1 MPPASGPEAVEPS
14 GPDEPELHALIERHL
29 PKLHAF
35 VQARL
40 GARLR
45 QRESTQDVVQ
55 SVCRELVEHGDK
67 FDYRGEE
74 RFLAWLFLAARNKIR
89 EKHRRHGAQRR
100 DLGREVEASEFDMSA
115 AFATLLTPSAIAV
128 GNEAANDLR
137 EALAAMS
144 DEHREVVTM
153 ARIVGMPHA
162 VIAEFTGRSE
172 PAVRQLLARAL
183 VRLAEELRRRGVD
196 LSAVGLDRPAP
207 PAG

>member
-1 MPPASGPEAVEPS
+1 MPPAGDPQAAEWSS
-14 GPDEPELHALIERHL
+14 PDDPELNELIERHL

-35 VQARL
+35 VQSRL

-55 SVCRELVEHGDK
+55 SVCREIVEHGGR
-67 FDYRGEE
+67 FEYRGEE
-74 RFLAWLFLAARNKIR
+74 RFLAWLYLAARNKIR

-100 DLGREVEASEFDMSA
+100 DLAREAAAPDFDLSQ
-115 AFATLLTPSAIAV
+115 AFATMLTPSAIAV
-128 GNEAANDLR
+128 GNESAARLR
-137 EALAAMS
+137 EALAALS
-144 DEHREVVTM
+144 EEHREVVTM

-162 VIAEFTGRSE
+162 AIAEFTGRNE

-196 LSAVGLDRPAP
+196 LAVVGLDRPAP

>member
-1 MPPASGPEAVEPS
+1 MPPAGDPQDIGPS
-14 GPDEPELHALIERHL
+14 DSDEPELHDLLARHL
-29 PKLHAF
+29 PKLHGF

-45 QRESTQDVVQ
+45 QRESTHDVVQ
-55 SVCRELVEHGDK
+55 SVCREIVEHGAK

-74 RFLAWLFLAARNKIR
+74 RFLAWLYVAARNKIR

-100 DLGREVEASEFDMSA
+100 DIGRETEAIDPEGMA
-115 AFATLLTPSAIAV
+115 AFASLLTPSVVAI
-128 GNEAANDLR
+128 GNEAATHLR
-137 EALAAMS
+137 DALAALGT
-144 DEHREVVTM
+144 EHREVVTM

-196 LSAVGLDRPAP
+196 LSAFGFDRPP
-207 PAG
+207 HPAD